1 MDNSFL
7 AFALLIGAQL
17 VFIVST
23 RQWPL
28 GARSVIWLLGAVLLG
43 GSAWLSFRGGG
54 HDNLLRAAID
64 AVKEREDSVMWQ
76 AVEGNRDFIV
86 AYVAPM
92 LDLFIAFS
100 VVAGLLALLAFT
112 PGEGLERIVRGL
124 CDAILGAIV
133 GGLIALVVVA
143 VGFGGYPQR
152 QVLFDIMNAAGVVDG
167 DTIRLGDVSIRLDG
181 IDAPEID
188 QVCFAGAAKVDCGA
202 AARDTLA
209 RLPSKAA
216 SPSALLLDAGVARR
230 LGLAGR
236 ALHGACRFE
245 HALRSRLPHGARRL
259 CDRARDER
267 APRSN
272 LRHRDRR
279 GGQRGRG
286 IWTSCLLKPRVW
298 RQQRRA
304 RGAYR
309 LERHGLERGR
319 CRRCDQVREGAEG
332 QREVARVL
340 ASLSS
345 RARCG
350 VRCRYADT
358 GSGPAA

>member
-209 RLPSKAA
+209 RLVESRVVVCTKPLDVPVSRDAWGRPVVRCTVRVDSSTRFDLGYRMALDGYATAPEMNGRLDPTYGTEIAA
-216 SPSALLLDAGVARR
+216 AAK
-230 LGLAGR
+230 
-236 ALHGACRFE
+236 E
-245 HALRSRLPHGARRL
+245 
-259 CDRARDER
+259 
-267 APRSN
+267 
-272 LRHRDRR
+272 
-279 GGQRGRG
+279 GRG

-298 RQQRRA
+298 RNNSVA
-304 RGAYR
+304 
-309 LERHGLERGR
+309 
-319 CRRCDQVREGAEG
+319 
-332 QREVARVL
+332 REVFIGSNGTVWNE
-340 ASLSS
+340 
-345 RARCG
+345 
-350 VRCRYADT
+350 ADVVDAT
-358 GSGPAA
+358 KCAKAPKGKGK